1 MTSRYDSGVSRSS
14 VIRGPLA
21 ALACVLQLLVGGG
34 SGLADAWL
42 EGASSGAAT
51 AHVEGTGSPSCPPIH
66 SEDCL
71 VCRHLTAL
79 YAPEDQVVARASD
92 AARSAKPG
100 APTDR
105 LPSGRLAPTL
115 LARAPPHS

>member
-1 MTSRYDSGVSRSS
+1 MTARYDSGVSRSS

-21 ALACVLQLLVGGG
+21 ALACILQLLIGGG

-51 AHVEGTGSPSCPPIH
+51 AHIEGTGSQSCPPIH
-66 SEDCL
+66 SDDCL

-79 YAPEDQVVARASD
+79 YAPEDSAAARAIGRT
-92 AARSAKPG
+92 RSAKPG

-115 LARAPPHS
+115 LARAPPLS